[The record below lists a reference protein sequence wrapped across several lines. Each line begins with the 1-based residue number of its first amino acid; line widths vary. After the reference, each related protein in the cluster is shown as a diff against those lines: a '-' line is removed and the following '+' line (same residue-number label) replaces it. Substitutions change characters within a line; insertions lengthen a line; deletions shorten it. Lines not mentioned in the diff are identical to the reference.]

1 MKIILK
7 KDVVGT
13 GKRGEIKEVSDGY
26 ARNFLL
32 KKDLAE
38 QVTEGVLTRL
48 QSQVQK
54 KTKEAEEELRTCQR
68 DTAKL
73 DGGELEFFEK
83 INEDGRLYAAVTP
96 TKIATLIK
104 KQYQIEIDPKQVFV
118 PVPIKVA
125 GDHRTLIKF
134 GHGLEAEMTVT
145 VSEA

>member
-7 KDVVGT
+7 KDVAGT
-13 GKRGEIKEVSDGY
+13 GKKGEIKEVSDGY

-54 KTKEAEEELRTCQR
+54 KTKEAEEELRICQR

-83 INEDGRLYAAVTP
+83 INEDGRLYAAVTAV
-96 TKIATLIK
+96 KIVALIK
-104 KQYQIEIDPKQVFV
+104 KQYQIEIDPKQVII

-125 GDHRTLIKF
+125 GEHRANIKF